1 MESARLRRG
10 AHNNLHAAVGRVV
23 LSRAFFAVHVA
34 KRVGV
39 GFDELVV
46 GDKLGEVGLPELL
59 CAFQVQTLKKES

>member
-1 MESARLRRG
+1 MEGASLRRG

-23 LSRAFFAVHVA
+23 LSCAFFAVHVA

-46 GDKLGEVGLPELL
+46 GDKLGEVGLPKLL
-59 CAFQVQTLKKES
+59 CALQVQSLIKS